1 MDLIFP
7 LFVTS
12 NLEREGEFS
21 ICEYSDV
28 PSHEQSPLAHF
39 QNCPLIRIP
48 GAGTTLKG
56 LVGTAHKL
64 SCIDPNLEGEPGS
77 SFNPVYAWIISAP
90 GD

>member
-21 ICEYSDV
+21 ICQHLDV

-48 GAGTTLKG
+48 GESTTLKG
-56 LVGTAHKL
+56 IVGTPHKVP
-64 SCIDPNLEGEPGS
+64 CIDPHSEGETGS
-77 SFNPVYAWIISAP
+77 SFSPVYA
-90 GD
+90 